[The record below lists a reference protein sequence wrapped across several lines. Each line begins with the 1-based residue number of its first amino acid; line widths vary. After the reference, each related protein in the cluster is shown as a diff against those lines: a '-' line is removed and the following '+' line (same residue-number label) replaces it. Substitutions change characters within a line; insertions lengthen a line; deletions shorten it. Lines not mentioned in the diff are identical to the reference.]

1 MPRVRASAP
10 RCAALAVRGVE
21 TRVGG
26 RAGPARRVP
35 APERDARLQHR
46 GGPGRPPRGHG
57 RLGVEAAVVEGF
69 PARAWHTA
77 PGPGGGRGRPRGPT
91 TAWCRDAQDGR
102 TGRDPL
108 LAPPGQRPVRPGDR
122 PSVPALTL
130 TDGEQQTSALAIGP
144 LQRGPLLQPETPSGD
159 RGEAQAV
166 ARPSHAVET
175 PATRFETADHRPFV
189 LAWRS
194 HTTPGGPVAV
204 AGRLDDAREAAPRAR
219 ARTAGVRL
227 DLRDVEDVWAECCRT
242 EHVW

>member
-1 MPRVRASAP
+1 V
-10 RCAALAVRGVE
+10 
-21 TRVGG
+21 
-26 RAGPARRVP
+26 PARRVH
-35 APERDARLQHR
+35 APERDASLQHR
-46 GGPGRPPRGHG
+46 GGPGMPPRGHG

-69 PARAWHTA
+69 PARARHTV
-77 PGPGGGRGRPRGPT
+77 PGPWGGSGRPSVPT
-91 TAWCRDAQDGR
+91 TAWGREDQDGM

-108 LAPPGQRPVRPGDR
+108 LAQPGQRPVRPGDR

-144 LQRGPLLQPETPSGD
+144 LQLGPLLKPETTGGD
-159 RGEAQAV
+159 RGEAHAV

-175 PATRFETADHRPFV
+175 PAHRFETADHRPLL

-204 AGRLDDAREAAPRAR
+204 EGRLDEAREAARRDR

-227 DLRDVEDVWAECCRT
+227 DLRDGEAGWAECCRT
-242 EHVW
+242 DHVW